1 MKIIKYLT
9 AYLLMTTLMLTAI
22 VGCGNPK
29 GQEENTNPEEPLTTE
44 EPVATEAPAVPTF
57 DSERKEL
64 EIERNFL
71 QYRLSEENI
80 ADFETQLLLCEQM
93 LQDEVPYSDMEVE
106 VQILEELERGIRYQ
120 AIIAEIMYDCDTRN
134 EKAAENYLFSAEVA
148 SEISAEK
155 NLFLAELYTSGKHDR
170 YFDNCTDSV
179 RKYYA
184 FYSGETAELEVRNAE
199 LRAEFNDLQEEEFEE
214 KIGKIY
220 SESINNY
227 NEIATESGFA
237 NYYEYATHILYK
249 REYGREEREQLRQYV
264 KKYIVPLYYLAYE
277 RYEEAYNEA
286 TEEDHNFINALL
298 KDAYNSLETDYV
310 KAYLQVLP
318 ESCSMG
324 MLRMFEEEA
333 YVLSDNRDAWE
344 RAYTVFIGVPFCYF
358 GPNYQQA
365 FTIIH
370 ELGHYYAYM
379 NGSWS
384 SFDLNETH
392 SQGNEMLFLTYL
404 GTVLEPEAYE
414 SLRTYQ
420 LYDSIRLILMA
431 TIMDEFEETIYGLPS
446 RADYTAEDFDEIMHN
461 LLESYGLADDENV
474 RDYVEQLWRNVGIRN
489 PVYYLNYA
497 TSAVVSLNLYSLS
510 VEDYDAALEA
520 YRIIQEEVDM
530 NRNFIG
536 TLEKAGMDSVFEEEA
551 YIKLQEMFE
560 E

>member
-80 ADFETQLLLCEQM
+80 ADFEAQLLLCEQM

-214 KIGKIY
+214 K
-220 SESINNY
+220 S
-227 NEIATESGFA
+227 
-237 NYYEYATHILYK
+237 
-249 REYGREEREQLRQYV
+249 V
-264 KKYIVPLYYLAYE
+264 KFIV
-277 RYEEAYNEA
+277 R
-286 TEEDHNFINALL
+286 
-298 KDAYNSLETDYV
+298 V
-310 KAYLQVLP
+310 
-318 ESCSMG
+318 
-324 MLRMFEEEA
+324 
-333 YVLSDNRDAWE
+333 
-344 RAYTVFIGVPFCYF
+344 
-358 GPNYQQA
+358 
-365 FTIIH
+365 
-370 ELGHYYAYM
+370 
-379 NGSWS
+379 
-384 SFDLNETH
+384 
-392 SQGNEMLFLTYL
+392 
-404 GTVLEPEAYE
+404 
-414 SLRTYQ
+414 
-420 LYDSIRLILMA
+420 
-431 TIMDEFEETIYGLPS
+431 
-446 RADYTAEDFDEIMHN
+446 
-461 LLESYGLADDENV
+461 
-474 RDYVEQLWRNVGIRN
+474 
-489 PVYYLNYA
+489 
-497 TSAVVSLNLYSLS
+497 
-510 VEDYDAALEA
+510 
-520 YRIIQEEVDM
+520 
-530 NRNFIG
+530 
-536 TLEKAGMDSVFEEEA
+536 
-551 YIKLQEMFE
+551 
-560 E
+560 